1 MLDRAMSLTSQKTEQ
16 LLLDAGYCTDNI
28 INDTLKRDIRLRCP
42 EGKKPG
48 KPKDSKK
55 FAKGRFRYDT
65 TQDIYLSCW

>member
-1 MLDRAMSLTSQKTEQ
+1 MSLTSQKTEQ